1 MKKSKQNTIE
11 KKCWNKINSS
21 EHKNAFLPSVHH
33 QAPYFLKGKNNVKIY
48 TFFLNC
54 KTVIDKSIQ
63 ETISSSIWFYFNRKR
78 NNFKNYEN
86 FKAADSLFVKWK
98 DCSYPPMTLVLRQIL
113 FKWIHNIKCSIFS
126 FDGHNYN

>member
-11 KKCWNKINSS
+11 KKCRNKINSS
-21 EHKNAFLPSVHH
+21 EHKNAVLPSVHH

-63 ETISSSIWFYFNRKR
+63 QTISSSIRFYFNRKQHKLQKLSK
-78 NNFKNYEN
+78 F
-86 FKAADSLFVKWK
+86 
-98 DCSYPPMTLVLRQIL
+98 
-113 FKWIHNIKCSIFS
+113 
-126 FDGHNYN
+126 